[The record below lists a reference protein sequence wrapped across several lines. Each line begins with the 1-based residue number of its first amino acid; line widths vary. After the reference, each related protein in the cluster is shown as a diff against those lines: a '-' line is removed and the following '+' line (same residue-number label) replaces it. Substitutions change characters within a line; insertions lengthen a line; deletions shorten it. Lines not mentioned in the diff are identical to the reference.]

1 MYSISSGVS
10 DQSDEIPSV
19 TVADHNDAMEDDII
33 LSKETQTD
41 RHSNDV
47 KIQAI
52 IRPQCT
58 KRKKTTSNY
67 STQIYN
73 NRYTSGTCDE

>member
-1 MYSISSGVS
+1 
-10 DQSDEIPSV
+10 
-19 TVADHNDAMEDDII
+19 MEDDII

-58 KRKKTTSNY
+58 KRKKITSNY